1 MEGNV
6 RVGLIGLGEISLIHE
21 AGYQESGAAQL
32 VAFCDVDIE
41 RARERAEPYGA
52 KYYDDYE
59 KLLEDEEVETV
70 DIMLPHYLHYKVAK
84 EALLA
89 GKHVVVEKPVTM
101 KYQEAMDLIRTAKS
115 MGLRFFVAE
124 NTRYVKAYQEIL
136 QVLRS
141 GELGNVYYVRT
152 LIAGS
157 EVARYSDTGSWIRQ
171 KSRSGGIVLD
181 AGVHTFYLFRWF
193 FGGIK
198 EIKDAFSWHLLG
210 ADAEDNAVI
219 IGELSNGAFF
229 VSQFSDTSELPWTE
243 RLEVYSRNGVLLVDQ
258 LVNPPAKVYHGTMD
272 EEGRVLGVEYDPVG
286 WKARS
291 IIEEIKDFVG
301 AIVEKRDSLADPED
315 AAYAVKDV
323 EEVQSKLSV
332 REHI

>member
-101 KYQEAMDLIRTAKS
+101 KYEEAMDLIRTAKF

-124 NTRYVKAYQEIL
+124 NTRYVKAYQE
-136 QVLRS
+136 VLRVLQS
-141 GELGNVYYVRT
+141 GELGNVYYVRP

-198 EIKDAFSWHLLG
+198 EIKDAFSWHLL
-210 ADAEDNAVI
+210 DE
-219 IGELSNGAFF
+219 EGAFF